1 MSSADDKKLEA
12 VGNRSDLNLYLFA
25 AIVAMQYLSAPV
37 IYIGITQGSLLDQ
50 LGANAVLANL
60 PGASY
65 FVMATLV
72 AVTAWAFPKVR
83 HLKPILVT
91 CYGLCGVV
99 IGATALVL
107 ASSAASNEMKIGMVI
122 LQSAV
127 TGATIPTAIAFI
139 WEVLGRTTESSKRGI
154 ALGLAYGVGP
164 VLAAVGSLIAQLI
177 LAGHFEL
184 GPLRLENEVLSSP
197 LNYALLF
204 ALVSPVMIIA
214 SILSSRFQI
223 PVPDNEVERK
233 PVKAILDIS
242 LAIVVSIIGMAC
254 SLFANLFK
262 EMDSTGESMESSVV
276 ETSYRFFSRL
286 LGMSSPET
294 LASWLMSAS
303 SVLMIIAVLLFA
315 YHFRDLLSVRL
326 IRIVAIATMF
336 FYVTNVIPTN
346 MNLYSRDV
354 LGVDPTEYAG
364 YQNLMRFSF
373 KALAGLALGWLLV
386 RTNPRSG
393 VLVTASLFGGAML
406 WAIFA
411 TGKAYLL
418 AFGIYGA
425 GELIGVYAPN
435 YMLSVTNEN
444 QMKRG
449 QVMMNL
455 LMGPVGQM
463 AIVFGW
469 VADTIKESETTLF
482 GLSPSALGF
491 KTTFVLAIGF
501 LAIGIAITL
510 KYLPRDP
517 KAKNYPEPINPDLE

>member
-1 MSSADDKKLEA
+1 MSNNSEKSAA
-12 VGNRSDLNLYLFA
+12 NLYLFA
-25 AIVAMQYLSAPV
+25 AIVALQYLSAPV
-37 IYIGITQGSLLDQ
+37 IYVGITQGSLLDS
-50 LGANAVLANL
+50 LGANTIVANI
-60 PGASY
+60 PGASF
-65 FVMATLV
+65 FVMVTFV
-72 AVTAWAFPKVR
+72 AVTAWAFPKVK

-99 IGATALVL
+99 SGLTAMAL
-107 ASSAASNEMKIGMVI
+107 ASSSFSNDTKIVMVI

-139 WEVLGRTTESSKRGI
+139 WEVLGRTTDPSKRGV

-164 VLAAVGSLIAQLI
+164 ILAAVGSLGSQLI

-184 GPLRLENEVLSSP
+184 GGLKLENEVLDSP

-204 ALVSPVMIIA
+204 GLIAPVMILA
-214 SILSSRFQI
+214 SVLSSILQI
-223 PVPDNEVERK
+223 QVPSDDVERK
-233 PVKAILDIS
+233 PVKEILDIIA
-242 LAIVVSIIGMAC
+242 AIVLSVIGMLC

-262 EMDSTGESMESSVV
+262 DLDPSKLDAEGGSIASAYQSFERVFDIDS
-276 ETSYRFFSRL
+276 
-286 LGMSSPET
+286 PDT
-294 LASWLMSAS
+294 LVFWLMTIS
-303 SVLMIIAVLLFA
+303 SVLMICSAVLFA

-326 IRIVAIATMF
+326 IRLVAIATML

-346 MNLYSRDV
+346 MNLYSTDV

-373 KALAGLALGWLLV
+373 KALAGLVLGWLLV
-386 RTNPRSG
+386 KTNPRSG
-393 VLVTASLFGGAML
+393 VLVTASLFGAAML
-406 WAIFA
+406 WALFA
-411 TGKAYLL
+411 TGKAYLI

-435 YMLSVTNEN
+435 YMLSVTSEN

-469 VADTIKESETTLF
+469 VANTIRENEISMF
-482 GLSPSALGF
+482 GLTPSALGF
-491 KTTFVLAIGF
+491 KATFVLAIAF
-501 LAIGIAITL
+501 LIAGIVLTL
-510 KYLPRDP
+510 AMLPRDP
-517 KAKNYPEPINPDLE
+517 MKTKKNPTADSE